1 MAKVFYIEHPEG
13 NFYSAD
19 KSKRYISLSGKEL
32 IKYLESPEGKT
43 KRFYMEDDI
52 GVEILKEKLPEF
64 RKDERRKQYTAEIK
78 ERYPYYNLSLFSDLS
93 EGEMSGEEVIK
104 DESIFVEET
113 AILNVLLE
121 KLRNALQALSED
133 EMLLI
138 QALYLDK
145 LRLSQKEYAAKLSIS
160 QQAVSKQHLSV
171 LKKLKKLL

>member
-13 NFYSAD
+13 NFYSVD

-43 KRFYMEDDI
+43 KRFYIEDDI
-52 GVEILKEKLPEF
+52 GVEIPKEKFSKF
-64 RKDERRKQYTAEIK
+64 RKDERRKRYATEIK
-78 ERYPYYNLSLFSDLS
+78 ELYPYCCISLFSDVS

-121 KLRNALQALSED
+121 KLRNALRFLSTD

-138 QALYLDK
+138 QSLYLDK
-145 LRLSQKEYAAKLSIS
+145 PRLSQNEYAAKQGVS
-160 QQAVSKQHLSV
+160 QQAVSKQHLAV
-171 LKKLKKLL
+171 LRKLKELL